1 MKALS
6 PLIVFLVLYLVT
18 SIIAQDFYKVPIV
31 VAFLISSAYALLT
44 VKGTM
49 NERISIFAK
58 GAGNP
63 TMVLMLAIFILAGA
77 FAASAKMIGAVD
89 ATVNLALRYLPE
101 RAILPGIFL
110 ASCFISL
117 SIGTSCGTIAAL
129 TPLAVG
135 IAQQSGI
142 SVPLMVGLVV
152 GGTYFGD
159 NLSFISDTTIVATQT
174 QGCSMGA
181 KFRVN
186 IRIVAPVAVL
196 MLIIYFFLG
205 QQISTPT
212 EVGAVNFWLV
222 LPYLAVV
229 ILAICGMNVLLTLG
243 IGILLTGI
251 IGIVMGTY
259 DIFGWFSAMNE
270 GIMDISELIIVTIL
284 AGGMLGII
292 RHNGGINL
300 IIQALTRHINSQRGG
315 EMSIAALT
323 FLVNVCT
330 ANNTVAII
338 TTGPIAKDI
347 AKRFKID
354 PRKSASILDTAS
366 CFTQGILP
374 YGAQVLIAAGL
385 SELNPI
391 VIIPHL
397 YYPMFIGV
405 ALLLAILFRYPR
417 RYSKLIAILL
427 PLMILTA
434 CEKETTYR
442 TYENGRLPYLLD
454 VPDTWEMDES
464 DPIFIKFTNP
474 EHTISIGCEIA
485 EHTMIPEIYFNAF
498 YEFLY
503 KEHEADIYN
512 KDLIQKTDSLY
523 IINWK
528 ENDSTF
534 VFDGSKPM
542 NGYLCGIQVTTTT
555 TTLQE
560 GQAIFQHVF
569 ESIQPNPNFIAPAI
583 YEDED
588 LMDFYEY

>member
-6 PLIVFLVLYLVT
+6 PLLVFLILYLAV
-18 SIIAQDFYKVPIV
+18 SIVAQDFYKVPIA
-31 VAFLISSAYALLT
+31 VAFLVSSVYALLT

-58 GAGNP
+58 GAGNS
-63 TMVLMLAIFILAGA
+63 TMVLMLAIFIMAGA
-77 FAASAKMIGAVD
+77 FAASAKTMGAVD

-101 RAILPGIFL
+101 QAILPGIFL

-142 SVPLMVGLVV
+142 SIPLMVGLVV

-174 QGCSMGA
+174 QGCSMRD

-205 QQISTPT
+205 ENVNTPAD
-212 EVGAVNFWLV
+212 VGEVNFWQV
-222 LPYLAVV
+222 LPYLMVV
-229 ILAICGMNVLLTLG
+229 ILAICGVNVLLTLG

-251 IGIVMGTY
+251 IGTVMGTY
-259 DIFGWFSAMNE
+259 DVFGWFSAMNE
-270 GIMDISELIIVTIL
+270 GMMGMSELIIVTIL
-284 AGGMLGII
+284 AGGMLEVI
-292 RHNGGINL
+292 RHNGGIDL
-300 IIQALTRHINSQRGG
+300 IIKALTRRIDSQRGG
-315 EMSIAALT
+315 ELSIAALT
-323 FLVNVCT
+323 CLVNICT

-347 AKRFKID
+347 AKRFRID

-366 CFTQGILP
+366 CFTQGLLP

-391 VIIPHL
+391 AIISYL
-397 YYPMFIGV
+397 YYPLLIGV

-417 RYSKLIAILL
+417 KYA
-427 PLMILTA
+427 
-434 CEKETTYR
+434 
-442 TYENGRLPYLLD
+442 
-454 VPDTWEMDES
+454 
-464 DPIFIKFTNP
+464 
-474 EHTISIGCEIA
+474 
-485 EHTMIPEIYFNAF
+485 
-498 YEFLY
+498 
-503 KEHEADIYN
+503 
-512 KDLIQKTDSLY
+512 
-523 IINWK
+523 
-528 ENDSTF
+528 
-534 VFDGSKPM
+534 
-542 NGYLCGIQVTTTT
+542 
-555 TTLQE
+555 
-560 GQAIFQHVF
+560 
-569 ESIQPNPNFIAPAI
+569 
-583 YEDED
+583 
-588 LMDFYEY
+588 